1 MGLIHATSLERW
13 EEWERSRHRAR
24 LLKHTVADALR
35 GHRGEQPPGPR
46 YRLRSRG
53 GEGPRLL
60 IAVDSAT
67 PTSRA
72 ALLTALPYLRGAVDV
87 LQPAGLE
94 LPETTGPEWTASAA
108 EGMDARQAA
117 LALRDRG
124 LTAVVSLGQ
133 HLGAGRIAHDL
144 ATAQGLTSY
153 VVQHG
158 ALTPFAPPL
167 PPETTLLSWSD
178 ADAEFWRSGRGD
190 VASRTIGSQLLWQAR
205 HEAGLG
211 PTASPLAGAAGAAG
225 AAADAP
231 AVDPDPRPI
240 FLGQLHGA
248 ELPRRVTGQAAYTF
262 CRLHDGLYRP
272 HPSETDKLSR
282 ATHELWRRRGIEFAP
297 SDVPLRE
304 ITSPVVAVFST
315 GVLEAAARGVP
326 SYVFAPKAPDWV
338 AELWDRYGMRR
349 FGAPTPTPSP
359 RLPSAEPAAALAE
372 ILDGAA

>member
-13 EEWERSRHRAR
+13 EEWERTRHRGR
-24 LLKHTVADALR
+24 LLKHTLTGALR
-35 GHRGEQPPGPR
+35 RQRGDDGAASGPR
-46 YRLRSRG
+46 YVLRSRG

-72 ALLTALPYLRGAVDV
+72 SLLTALPYLRGAVDV
-87 LQPAGLE
+87 LAPVGVD
-94 LPETTGPEWTASAA
+94 LPETAGAGWSGSAPA
-108 EGMDARQAA
+108 GMDVEEAARA
-117 LALRDRG
+117 LPGRG
-124 LTAVVSLGQ
+124 ITAVVSLGQ
-133 HLGAGRIAHDL
+133 HLGAGRIAHEH
-144 ATAQGLTSY
+144 AAASGTAAF

-178 ADAEFWRSGRGD
+178 ADGEFWRSGRED
-190 VASRTIGSQLLWQAR
+190 ITVRTIGSQLLWQAR
-205 HEAGLG
+205 HEAGLAG
-211 PTASPLAGAAGAAG
+211 AGTTGAGAAQPAPE
-225 AAADAP
+225 ADPQA
-231 AVDPDPRPI
+231 RPV

-248 ELPRRVTGQAAYTF
+248 ELPRRVTGGAAYTF

-282 ATHELWRRRGIEFAP
+282 ATHEVWRRRGVEFAP
-297 SDVPLRE
+297 ADVPLRE
-304 ITSPVVAVFST
+304 VTSPVVAVFST

-349 FGAPTPTPSP
+349 FGAPRPTPSP
-359 RLPSAEPAAALAE
+359 LLPSAEPAAALAE